1 MFENK
6 RVSVVIPTYNE
17 EGSIRAC
24 IDAFFATG
32 FVDEV
37 VAVDNN
43 ARGNTA
49 EEIKKTKAVHVRET
63 EHQGYG
69 HAIMRG
75 LKEATGDIIVVV
87 EGDGTYEERDI
98 EKFLL
103 YSREFDVV
111 FGSRTSRATVHGNAF
126 MPESVRIGNWAV
138 AKFLEFLHNGTVIT
152 DVGCTYRLLSRS
164 ALERIK
170 PHFSR
175 SDGGGRFSPEMLI
188 WIFRSGIKAVEIPVM
203 YKPRVGESMYTG
215 SVWKA
220 AILGLRMIPLIV
232 YYRLIKLI

>member
-1 MFENK
+1 MFEHK
-6 RVSVVIPTYNE
+6 KVSIVIPTYNE
-17 EGSIRAC
+17 AESIRAV
-24 IDAFFATG
+24 IDGFFALG
-32 FVDEV
+32 VVDEV
-37 VAVDNN
+37 IAVDNN

-49 EEIKKTKAVHVRET
+49 EEILKTKAQHVRET

-75 LKEATGDIIVVV
+75 LREATGDLIVVV
-87 EGDGTYEERDI
+87 EADGTFDPRDL

-103 YSREFDVV
+103 YSRDFDVV

-164 ALERIK
+164 ALEKIK
-170 PHFSR
+170 PHFSK
-175 SDGGGRFSPEMLI
+175 SNGDGRFSPEMMV
-188 WIFRSGIKAVEIPVM
+188 WIFRSAIKAVEIPVM
-203 YKPRVGESMYTG
+203 YKERIGQSMYTG
-215 SVWKA
+215 SVRKA
-220 AILGLRMIPLIV
+220 AFLGLRMIFLIIR
-232 YYRLIKLI
+232 YRFMHL